1 MLLRYILVVILVF
14 FVACSKEQSN
24 NNEDNIT
31 KKNNINIKNKEKKL
45 ALDSFELAFQDNKL
59 VYPNK
64 RVILFFE
71 DNSTYSK
78 AQEIVLKKLKTKY
91 IKVSSELLKNYFN
104 VTTFPT
110 IVVLDKNKTLRYENF
125 VPYEI
130 LKAEGF

>member
-1 MLLRYILVVILVF
+1 MRYILVVILVF